1 MGVEWLVLFDI
12 DGTLLHSGGC
22 GRAATRLALQ
32 EVFGTT
38 GVLDE
43 VSFAG
48 TTDWQVLLEAL
59 VPAGFFAEDIRRDL
73 DRYERAVAGHLARII
88 DEFPIRPCA
97 GAPDIVGALR
107 DDPAVLLGLVTGN
120 VQSLVAIKLRA
131 AGYDPRDFRIGAFGS
146 EGWTRPML
154 PPLALDRARR
164 LAGLDFAPE
173 RVVIIGDTPGDI
185 ECADSIGAR
194 TIAVATGP
202 FSIEQ
207 LAAHRPDH
215 VFADMANR
223 DAVLSAI
230 FANGHAR

>member
-1 MGVEWLVLFDI
+1 MSVEWLVLFDI

-22 GRAATRLALQ
+22 GRVATRLALQ

-38 GVLDE
+38 GVLGD

-88 DEFPIRPCA
+88 GEYPIRPCA
-97 GAPDIVGALR
+97 GAPEIVKVLR
-107 DDPAVLLGLVTGN
+107 ADPAVLLGLVTGN
-120 VQSLVAIKLRA
+120 MESLVAIKLRA
-131 AGYDPRDFRIGAFGS
+131 AGYDPLDFKIGAFGS

-154 PPLALDRARR
+154 PPLALDRARAF
-164 LAGLDFAPE
+164 AGLDFAPQ

-185 ECADSIGAR
+185 ECASSIGAR

-207 LAAHRPDH
+207 LATHQPDH
-215 VFADMANR
+215 VFANLANR

-230 FANGHAR
+230 FANGQAG